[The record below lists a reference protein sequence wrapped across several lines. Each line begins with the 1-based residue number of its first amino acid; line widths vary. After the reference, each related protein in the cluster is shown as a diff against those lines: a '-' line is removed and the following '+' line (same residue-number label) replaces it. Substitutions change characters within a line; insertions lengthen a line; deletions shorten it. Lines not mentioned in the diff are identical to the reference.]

1 MVTVTAPAKINLT
14 LEVLGSR
21 PDGFHE
27 IRSVL
32 QAIDLCDHLH
42 LEVGS
47 DINFRCDMPDWSAE
61 KSLASKAVG
70 LLQEATGYKKGAT
83 VEVTKKIPLMS
94 GLGGDSSDA
103 AAVLRGLNELWE
115 LGLSQERLLD
125 MATQLGSDVAF
136 FLCGGTV
143 LAEGRGE
150 VIITLPPLSRMW
162 VVLMV
167 PDVAIEGG
175 KTARMYA
182 GLKGSHYTDGEIT
195 ESLVKVLKMGRE
207 LQSYMLFNTFENI
220 ALDSFIGLKVYK
232 EHFVKLGAPHVHLAG
247 SGPTLFSMFNNEVE
261 AEDLYT
267 RCKDQGMRAYVVRT
281 V

>member
-1 MVTVTAPAKINLT
+1 MVTFAALAKINLT
-14 LEVLGSR
+14 LEVLGKR

-32 QAIDLCDHLH
+32 QTINLYDRLN

-47 DINFRCDMPDWSAE
+47 DITFRCDMPGWSAE

-70 LLQEATGYKKGAT
+70 LLQEATGCKKGAT
-83 VEVTKKIPLMS
+83 VAVIKKIPLMS

-125 MATQLGSDVAF
+125 MAAQLGSDVAF
-136 FLCGGTV
+136 FLRGGTALV
-143 LAEGRGE
+143 AGRGE
-150 VIITLPPLSRMW
+150 VITLLPPLSRMW
-162 VVLMV
+162 VVLVV
-167 PDVAIEGG
+167 PDVATEAG

-182 GLKGSHYTDGEIT
+182 RLKGSHYTDGEIT
-195 ESLVKVLKMGRE
+195 RNLVKVLKTGQE
-207 LQSYMLFNTFENI
+207 LPSYLLFNTFENV
-220 ALDSFIGLKVYK
+220 ALDYFAGLKVYK
-232 EHFVKLGAPHVHLAG
+232 EHVIKLGAPNVHLAG
-247 SGPTLFSMFNNEVE
+247 SGPTLFTMFRNEVE

-267 RCKDQGMRAYVVRT
+267 RCQDQGMRAYMVRT